1 MTNQF
6 IFGTSVSGFNF
17 IGRAREI
24 RRIVGRLSNSGQSL
38 AICGEPRIG
47 KTSLLYHLQDP
58 TLREVRYGE
67 LAANLFFQYIDA
79 QTLDVSFD
87 QNQFWQIA
95 LQPLV
100 EKLEQTH
107 HVAMSAA
114 YDTTKREGFGTFG
127 LERLLAHMQS
137 AGWRLVLLID
147 EFDNLLS
154 HPVLHQAEFY
164 GSLRSLASRYTSLS
178 LVIASRQNL
187 EQLNDKTSEYSHL
200 GSPYFNFM
208 TQVVLGALEK
218 KDALQLV
225 ASLQPD
231 LSAADA
237 EFLYHVAGGQP
248 FLLKTAAEA
257 LRDAYDDGEP
267 GSLARWESA
276 SRDLYDSA
284 RPILKET
291 WQTWSPESRM
301 AVAIVALASLPRLVT
316 VRDFD
321 LDELLSSLPDYRN
334 EVDDLCKRGFL
345 VHDASPESRTGYRLQ
360 AQVMLWW
367 LAAELLRVTRPQDE
381 KDLGDWLRAQQWD
394 GLIKGAEKAQ
404 LKKALASLG
413 GLLKTGV
420 ESFIKASAEGFAKGL
435 AGVK

>member
-1 MTNQF
+1 MNLF
-6 IFGTSVSGFNF
+6 PVSSTF

-24 RRIVGRLSNSGQSL
+24 RRIISRLSNGGQSL
-38 AICGEPRIG
+38 AICGEPRMG
-47 KTSLLYHLQDP
+47 KTSLLHHLQDP
-58 TLREVRYGE
+58 ALREARYGE
-67 LAANLFFQYIDA
+67 LAANLLFQYIDI
-79 QTLDVSFD
+79 QPLGTSFN
-87 QNQFWQIA
+87 QQQFWQIA

-100 EKLEQTH
+100 EKLKQNH
-107 HVAMSAA
+107 HPAIFAA
-114 YDTTKREGFGTFG
+114 YDTSKSEGFGAFG
-127 LERLLAHMQS
+127 LERMLAQMQS
-137 AGWRLVLLID
+137 AGWRLVLLLD
-147 EFDNLLS
+147 EFDNLLN

-164 GSLRSLASRYTSLS
+164 GSLRSLASRYESLA

-187 EQLNDKTSEYSHL
+187 EQLNDKTSAYSHL

-248 FLLKTAAEA
+248 FLLQTAANA

-267 GSLARWESA
+267 DSLMRWESA
-276 SRDLYDSA
+276 SRDLYDTA

-291 WQTWSPESRM
+291 WQTWSPESRK
-301 AVAIVALASLPRLVT
+301 AVAIIALAGLPRLVT
-316 VRDFD
+316 GRDFD
-321 LDELLSSLPDYRN
+321 LDELLGSLLDYRN
-334 EVDDLCKRGFL
+334 EIDDLCKRGFL
-345 VHDASPESRTGYRLQ
+345 VQDASPASRASYRFQ
-360 AQVMLWW
+360 SQVMLWW
-367 LAAELLRVTRPQDE
+367 LAAELLRVTRPQDD

-394 GLIKGAEKAQ
+394 GLIKKGEKAQ
-404 LKKALASLG
+404 LKKALTALS

-435 AGVK
+435 TGVK

>member
-1 MTNQF
+1 MNSSSHTP
-6 IFGTSVSGFNF
+6 F

-24 RRIVGRLSNSGQSL
+24 RRIVSRLSNGGQSL
-38 AICGEPRIG
+38 AICGEPRMG
-47 KTSLLYHLQDP
+47 KTSLLHHLQDP
-58 TLREVRYGE
+58 ALREARYGE
-67 LAANLFFQYIDA
+67 LAANLLFQYIDIQPLGA
-79 QTLDVSFD
+79 SFD
-87 QNQFWQIA
+87 QQQFWQIA

-100 EKLEQTH
+100 EKLKQTRH
-107 HVAMSAA
+107 PAIFSA
-114 YDTTKREGFGTFG
+114 YDTSKREGFGAFG
-127 LERLLAHMQS
+127 LERLLAQMQS

-147 EFDNLLS
+147 EFDNLLN

-187 EQLNDKTSEYSHL
+187 EQLNDKTSAYSHL

-225 ASLQPD
+225 ATLQPG

-237 EFLYHVAGGQP
+237 EFLYHAAGGQP
-248 FLLKTAAEA
+248 FLLQTAANA

-267 GSLARWESA
+267 ESLARWECA
-276 SRDLYDSA
+276 ARDLYDTA

-291 WQTWSPESRM
+291 WQTWLPESRK
-301 AVAIVALASLPRLVT
+301 AVATIALSSMPGLVT
-316 VRDFD
+316 GREFD
-321 LDELLSSLPDYRN
+321 LDDLLASLPDYRN
-334 EVDDLCKRGFL
+334 EVDDLRKRGFL
-345 VHDASPESRTGYRLQ
+345 VQESSPESRAGYRLQ
-360 AQVMLWW
+360 AQVVLWW
-367 LAAELLRVTRPQDE
+367 LAAELLRVTRPQDDQ
-381 KDLGDWLRAQQWD
+381 DLGNWLLAQQWD
-394 GLIKGAEKAQ
+394 GLVKEGEKAQ
-404 LKKALASLG
+404 LKKALTALG

-435 AGVK
+435 TAVK